1 MRVVRLYTQQ
11 SLAPELKLELD
22 NTVRHYALNVLRVN
36 KRSSLKLFNGDG
48 CDYPCKIL
56 ECSKTMLRVK
66 ITEKLALNNESLLDT
81 HLYLCVSKSSH
92 MDYAIQKAVE
102 AGISNIHPITSER
115 TVSKTSNKST
125 ENKQQHWQRI
135 IQSACE
141 QCGRATI
148 PKLFPTCEFNEIDE
162 LNTNE
167 HGILLDASS
176 DLTMNSLKIDNPSS
190 IKLLIG
196 PEGGLSENEM
206 KTASLKGYQA
216 VRCGP
221 RILRTETA
229 AVTAVVLAQ
238 QLWGDLAE

>member
-1 MRVVRLYTQQ
+1 C
-11 SLAPELKLELD
+11 E
-22 NTVRHYALNVLRVN
+22 
-36 KRSSLKLFNGDG
+36 
-48 CDYPCKIL
+48 IL

-66 ITEKLALNNESLLDT
+66 VTEKLALNNESLLDI
-81 HLYLCVSKSSH
+81 HLYQCISKSSH
-92 MDYAIQKAVE
+92 MDYAIQKSVE
-102 AGISNIHPITSER
+102 AGVSNIHPIISER
-115 TVSKTSNKST
+115 TVSKSSNKST

-148 PKLFPTCEFNEIDE
+148 PTLFPICNFNEIDE

-167 HGILLDASS
+167 HGLILDASS
-176 DLTMNSLKIDNPSS
+176 DLTMNRLKIDNPLS

-196 PEGGLSENEM
+196 PEGGLSEIET
-206 KTASLKGYQA
+206 KTASLKGYKA

-229 AVTAVVLAQ
+229 AVTAVVLTQ
-238 QLWGDLAE
+238 QLWGDLAK